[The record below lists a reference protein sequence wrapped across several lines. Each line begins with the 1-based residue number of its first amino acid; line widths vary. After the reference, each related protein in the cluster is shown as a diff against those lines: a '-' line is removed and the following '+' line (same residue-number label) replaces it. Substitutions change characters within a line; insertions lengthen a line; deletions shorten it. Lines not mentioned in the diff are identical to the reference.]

1 MGFKFTHLCD
11 LLSSLEA
18 NKILKAA
25 TEHRNRN
32 PDVRTVTQWFARH
45 DKKLRS
51 SDTDLLA
58 LLSCMFPEK
67 RSDRVYWLKDTN
79 LARVIGRCLLLG
91 VSRREELEKWRVS
104 GGADLGQCVEN
115 VMRQAENHIISGQ
128 EVTVED
134 IDTALNMIASRCRSS
149 GPSVRRQRSA
159 VDVEGT
165 LAPLYRRLSSRDAK
179 WLTRMILKTHFSDTL
194 PERLTLKSFHFLLPH
209 LLLFQNS
216 FEAAVSLLSSEPI
229 IHFPPR
235 PETGYARDLGRIAL
249 HHLTPKIG
257 IKIGRPEYC
266 KARSIKHCCNMVG
279 QRRMSVERKYDG
291 EYCQIHID
299 LSKHSRCIQIFS
311 KSGKDSTSD
320 RAGVH
325 QAIRESLRIGRD
337 DCRFKHR
344 CILEGELLV
353 WSNKHQIIMPFHKLR
368 KLVSRSGVFIGTE
381 SDSPLVAPSQPSP
394 GDANRNRPQPYE
406 RLMIVFFDILVLDD
420 NILLRKPHRE
430 RRLLLKNTVQTIS
443 GVADIADQRI
453 IDFSRSDG
461 QSKLETLF
469 SKGIAERWEGF
480 ILKGCEDPYF
490 PILVDP
496 GTSCEGR
503 WIKLKKD
510 YIPGLGD
517 TVDLALVGAAYNA
530 RDASM
535 LGLAK
540 KERWTHF
547 FVGCLEN
554 KEAVLQSNAEPR
566 FCIIDVIDQHG
577 INQANMQTL
586 NSFGKYSARRVDSVD
601 GLAIENIRPGIP
613 TMDVV
618 FKTPFV
624 VEVLGSGFVKPSGA
638 RYYTLRFPRI
648 LKIHSD
654 RSLEDAASFR
664 ELQILAEAAVS
675 VPPELLEQ
683 EAEWAN
689 RIRSGAS
696 KPGYRPDESQSMST
710 VSSPASA
717 KAIPIYV
724 DSSAASSSDGS
735 PEDNVLASNGN
746 LSSQGNARKRK
757 ASPPASEPGA
767 RYVYRGP
774 DKAQS
779 VDQVVDPVV
788 MITPSAQYLETTG
801 GDLRN
806 GHTTTSIQV
815 ISVEERGANSEE
827 PFRSPLTT
835 IPIYFHS
842 ETASKTQPTF
852 NGLPNIAHTFEDF
865 LLMLNFEGR
874 GPRLEKANFFPGSQN
889 TALGIIF
896 VNYSKCPLGLTL
908 LQLSKQIADAFATS
922 SPSHS
927 PKGRIFLFDSN
938 LLDLDV
944 NWKHKKFCLRKTWEK
959 ISKVYFY
966 ACIAWNDNEG
976 CASGGPVDEIP
987 GTPLDNEKTV
997 GKSPNT
1003 TIAQRGQPSTALRR
1017 SLISERASI
1026 PELRISFDRRQVLRL
1041 GDFSSIKP
1049 LVRFDAQSG

>member
-1 MGFKFTHLCD
+1 MGFKFTYLCD
-11 LLSSLEA
+11 LLSSLEG

-25 TEHRNRN
+25 TENRNRN

-51 SDTDLLA
+51 PDTDRLA

-67 RSDRVYWLKDTN
+67 RTDRVYWLKDTN
-79 LARVIGRCLLLG
+79 LAKVIGRCLLLG
-91 VSRREELEKWRVS
+91 LSRREELEKWRVP

-115 VMRQAENHIISGQ
+115 VMRQAENHIVSGQ
-128 EVTVED
+128 EVTVEE
-134 IDTALNMIASRCRSS
+134 IDTALNMIASRCRFS

-179 WLTRMILKTHFSDTL
+179 WLTRLILKTHFSAIL

-209 LLLFQNS
+209 LLLFQSS

-235 PETGYARDLGRIAL
+235 PENGYARVLGKIAL
-249 HHLTPKIG
+249 HHLSPKIG
-257 IKIGRPEYC
+257 IKIGRPEYD

-299 LSKHSRCIQIFS
+299 LSKHSGCIQIFS

-353 WSNKHQIIMPFHKLR
+353 WSDKHQNIMPFHKLR
-368 KLVSRSGVFIGTE
+368 KLVSRSGAFIGTE
-381 SDSPLVAPSQPSP
+381 SDSP
-394 GDANRNRPQPYE
+394 PQPYE
-406 RLMIVFFDILVLDD
+406 RLMMVFFDILVLDD

-430 RRLLLKNTVQTIS
+430 RRLLLKNTVQIIP
-443 GVADIADQRI
+443 GVSDIADQRI
-453 IDFSRSDG
+453 IDFSRLDG

-469 SKGIAERWEGF
+469 SKGIAKRWEGF

-490 PILVDP
+490 PIVVDP
-496 GTSCEGR
+496 GASYEGR

-517 TVDLALVGAAYNA
+517 TVDLALVGAAYHA
-530 RDASM
+530 RDASI
-535 LGLAK
+535 LGLTK
-540 KERWTHF
+540 KETWTHF

-554 KEAVLQSNAEPR
+554 KEAVLQTNAEPR

-577 INQANMQTL
+577 ISQANMQIL
-586 NSFGKYSARRVDSVD
+586 NSLGKYNARRVDSD
-601 GLAIENIRPGIP
+601 DALIENIRPGMP
-613 TMDVV
+613 TIDVV

-624 VEVLGSGFVKPSGA
+624 VEVLGSGFEKPSSA

-664 ELQILAEAAVS
+664 ELQVLAEAAVS
-675 VPPELLEQ
+675 VPSEGLFEQ
-683 EAEWAN
+683 EAEWTN
-689 RIRSGAS
+689 RIRSGTS
-696 KPGYRPDESQSMST
+696 KPYYHPAESQSLST

-724 DSSAASSSDGS
+724 DCSALGSSDRS
-735 PEDNVLASNGN
+735 SERNVLASNGN
-746 LSSQGNARKRK
+746 LSSQGNTRKRK
-757 ASPPASEPGA
+757 ASPSASEPSA
-767 RYVYRGP
+767 KNAYRGP
-774 DKAQS
+774 DRAQS
-779 VDQVVDPVV
+779 VAKVVNPTLTVR
-788 MITPSAQYLETTG
+788 SCAQHLARTKDTLCS
-801 GDLRN
+801 D
-806 GHTTTSIQV
+806 HASTSIQI
-815 ISVEERGANSEE
+815 ISVNERGEDSEE
-827 PFRSPLTT
+827 PFRSPLITV
-835 IPIYFHS
+835 PIYIHS
-842 ETASKTQPTF
+842 GTASKTQPTF
-852 NGLPNIAHTFEDF
+852 NGLPNIAYTLEEF

-874 GPRLEKANFFPGSQN
+874 RSRSEKRNLFPASQK
-889 TALGIIF
+889 TTLGIIF
-896 VNYSKCPLGLTL
+896 ANYSKYPLGPTL
-908 LQLSKQIADAFATS
+908 LQLSKQIFHAFSAS
-922 SPSHS
+922 LSAHS
-927 PKGRIFLFDSN
+927 PKGRIFLLSSN
-938 LLDLDV
+938 FLNLEI
-944 NWKHKKFCLRKTWEK
+944 NWKHSKFCLHKTWEK

-966 ACIAWNDNEG
+966 ACIAWDADK
-976 CASGGPVDEIP
+976 CLPSGEPVDQIP
-987 GTPLDNEKTV
+987 CTPLDNEDSVRNSTV
-997 GKSPNT
+997 T
-1003 TIAQRGQPSTALRR
+1003 TTAQRGQPSTADRR
-1017 SLISERASI
+1017 SLIPVPASI
-1026 PELRISFDRRQVLRL
+1026 PELRVSFDRKQILLL
-1041 GDFSSIKP
+1041 GEFSSISP
-1049 LVRFDAQSG
+1049 LVRFSAQSG